1 MAAAMTASISAEVGG
16 LEGDED
22 LGSNPAGF
30 STVNY
35 LDVSRCVFEEQRGKY
50 RELTPGDRLRLRR
63 LPSRAPFVVDG
74 SSDSLNPSIGATW
87 PFDVVIDDMAID
99 LSGRQLGRD
108 KGWCDTRVLRAL
120 ARSP

>member
-35 LDVSRCVFEEQRGKY
+35 HDVSRMHLQETSGKV
-50 RELTPGDRLRLRR
+50 
-63 LPSRAPFVVDG
+63 SR
-74 SSDSLNPSIGATW
+74 T
-87 PFDVVIDDMAID
+87 
-99 LSGRQLGRD
+99 
-108 KGWCDTRVLRAL
+108 DTRGPAPTTGTSIPCTV
-120 ARSP
+120 RSRWI